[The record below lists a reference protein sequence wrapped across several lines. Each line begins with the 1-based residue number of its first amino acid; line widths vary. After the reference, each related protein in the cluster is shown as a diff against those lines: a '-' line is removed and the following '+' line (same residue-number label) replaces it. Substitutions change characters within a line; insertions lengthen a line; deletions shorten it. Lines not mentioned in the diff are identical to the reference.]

1 MSENRSD
8 GALIVRDREGATA
21 LYRGLQDASE
31 TMSSLTELAKLFTQS
46 QIMGVKTPGDGIV
59 LAMTCMAER
68 ITPIEFIQTY
78 HIIQGRPSMRADAM
92 LAKFRSAGGRVKWL
106 NVGDDGKEAR
116 AIFSYGG
123 DEMELA
129 FTIVD
134 AEKLVTKKRLED
146 PDGNWFK
153 SRGPMLRARLTSK
166 ALRIIAPELVSGTY
180 LPEEIEESLPANE
193 TAEERKAKIQLR
205 RAELAAME
213 MADEAGGTV
222 LVNDTPAQTEQPAK
236 RGPGRPKKT
245 DETPTIPPAAASDP
259 VIDVPFEPSPAK
271 AETVPTAPVEKDK
284 SGPVQNEQ
292 LQKLVLL
299 GEKLG
304 LSIEQVR
311 DNICEAAS
319 VDDPSK
325 ITSKQAQALIERCEE
340 ALKKM

>member
-8 GALIVRDREGATA
+8 GVIMVRDREGATE
-21 LYRGLQDASE
+21 LYRALQGSTQA
-31 TMSSLTELAKLFTQS
+31 MGALNELAKMFVQS

-68 ITPIEFIQTY
+68 ITPMEFIQTY

-92 LAKFRSAGGRVKWL
+92 LAKFRAAGGRVRWL

-116 AIFSYGG
+116 AVFSYGG

-129 FTIVD
+129 FTIVE
-134 AEKLVTKKRLED
+134 AEKLIGKKRLDD

-166 ALRIIAPELVSGTY
+166 ALRIISPELVSGTY
-180 LPEEIEESLPANE
+180 LPEEIEESLPATE
-193 TAEERKAKIQLR
+193 TAEEKKSKIEAR
-205 RAELAAME
+205 RAELKAME
-213 MADEAGGTV
+213 
-222 LVNDTPAQTEQPAK
+222 TETTSGSETAPTTASTK
-236 RGPGRPKKT
+236 RGPGRPKKSEVT
-245 DETPTIPPAAASDP
+245 PAETAPAATDP
-259 VIDVPFEPSPAK
+259 VVDVPFESVPANPELVVSSPENAQ
-271 AETVPTAPVEKDK
+271 PCSMD
-284 SGPVQNEQ
+284 Q

-311 DNICEAAS
+311 DNVCEAAS
-319 VDDPSK
+319 VDDPAK
-325 ITSKQAQALIERCEE
+325 MTHTQAEKLLARYTE
-340 ALKKM
+340 AVSNL